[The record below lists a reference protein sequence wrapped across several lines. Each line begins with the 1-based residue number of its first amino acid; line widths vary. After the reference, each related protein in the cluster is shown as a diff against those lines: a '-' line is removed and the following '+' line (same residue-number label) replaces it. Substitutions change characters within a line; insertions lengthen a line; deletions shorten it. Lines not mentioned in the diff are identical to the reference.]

1 MADLIATNEAE
12 VKTGPFGTQ
21 LKASDYVHHGTPVIN
36 VRNIGFGKTRDDKL
50 EYIDD
55 TTVHRLSTHIL
66 RTGDI
71 VFGRKGAVERHAL
84 ISPREDGWFQG
95 SDCLRLRLASKRVL
109 PTFLSYYLLTHEHK
123 EWMIQQCSHGATMAS
138 LNQDIVGRIVFP
150 APDIHTQRRIA
161 SILSAYDDLIEN
173 NTRRMAILEEMARRI
188 YEEWFVRFRFPGH
201 EKVRMIESELGPV
214 PEGWRQAALGSVADI
229 QWGDT
234 SKTKSS
240 YSEIGFDAYSA
251 SGLDGQM
258 STFDY
263 ERTGIVL
270 SAIGARCGL
279 TWFARGKWSCIKN
292 TIRFWSLDRQVV
304 SDEFLYLATR
314 DMAYWPRRGAAQPFI
329 SLGDAKK
336 CSIILPGNELMSRF
350 GELSQPAME
359 LVSVL
364 SKMNRTLRSARD
376 LLLPKLVSGELDVSN
391 LPEPEAAV
399 A

>member
-1 MADLIATNEAE
+1 MLSDDMQGQIKSMGSGATVEHMRVPDCE
-12 VKTGPFGTQ
+12 
-21 LKASDYVHHGTPVIN
+21 
-36 VRNIGFGKTRDDKL
+36 KL
-50 EYIDD
+50 
-55 TTVHRLSTHIL
+55 T
-66 RTGDI
+66 
-71 VFGRKGAVERHAL
+71 
-84 ISPREDGWFQG
+84 
-95 SDCLRLRLASKRVL
+95 LRLPSL
-109 PTFLSYYLLTHEHK
+109 P
-123 EWMIQQCSHGATMAS
+123 
-138 LNQDIVGRIVFP
+138 
-150 APDIHTQRRIA
+150 TQRRIA

-201 EKVRMIESELGPV
+201 ENVRMVESELGAL
-214 PEGWRQAALGSVADI
+214 PEGWRHAALGSVADI

-240 YSEIGFDAYSA
+240 YSESGFDAYSA
-251 SGLDGQM
+251 SGLDGKMQ
-258 STFDY
+258 TFDY

-292 TIRFWSLDRQVV
+292 TIRYWSLDQQVI

-336 CSIILPGNELMSRF
+336 CSIVVSGDRLMSRF
-350 GELSQPAME
+350 RDLSQPAME

-364 SKMNRTLRSARD
+364 SKMNRTLLSARD
-376 LLLPKLVSGELDVSN
+376 FLLPKLISGELDVSS
-391 LPEPEAAV
+391 LPKPEAAV